1 MDDAIFTVMT
11 VPAPAVSPAQAA
23 AVAQAE
29 WGIAGAARL
38 LTGERDSN
46 FRLTAD
52 DGREFVL
59 KFANPA
65 ETPEVVDMQI
75 RALAHIAARD
85 PGLPVPR
92 MIALPDGRIETVVD
106 GVRVRLLSW
115 VPGLPLRDAPR
126 SAAQRVACGAALAR
140 LGLALQGF
148 AHPASATPLI
158 WDLTHTARLRE
169 VLDTLEPAEAR
180 AEITAVLDAFDTE
193 VAPIRP
199 RLRSQVL
206 YNDMNVGNT
215 LVQPDAPEVVAGII
229 DFGDVIET
237 AVVIDL
243 AVGATSQ
250 LAHGVDVAAAMGDF
264 VGGYHRLRPLLA
276 EEVAV
281 LPLLTACRLS
291 MSLVLQ
297 AWHRATH
304 PHNPHYRSIPAT
316 EMQRRLAAIAAV
328 QAPETMTAIR
338 RACGLD

>member
-23 AVAQAE
+23 AVARAA
-29 WGIAGAARL
+29 WGIAGTARL

-46 FRLTAD
+46 FRLTAE
-52 DGREFVL
+52 DGRQFVL

-65 ETPEVVDMQI
+65 ESPAVVDMQI

-85 PGLPVPR
+85 PALPVPR

-115 VPGLPLRDAPR
+115 LPGIPVREAPR
-126 SAAQRVACGAALAR
+126 SAAQRAACGAALAR
-140 LGLALQGF
+140 LGLALEGF
-148 AHPASATPLI
+148 THPASGTPLI

-169 VLDTLEPAEAR
+169 VLDTLEPAGAR
-180 AEITAVLDAFDTE
+180 ARITEVLDAFDAE

-199 RLRSQVL
+199 QLRSQVL
-206 YNDMNVGNT
+206 YNDMNGGNT
-215 LVQPDAPEVVAGII
+215 LVDPAAPEAVSGII
-229 DFGDVIET
+229 DFGDVVET

-250 LAHGVDVAAAMGDF
+250 FAENVDVPAAMFDF
-264 VGGYHRLRPLLA
+264 VGGFHRLRPLLA
-276 EEVAV
+276 EEIAV

-304 PHNPHYRSIPAT
+304 PHNPHYRSIPAE

-328 QAPETMTAIR
+328 RAPETMTAIR